1 MAVVLRSFLR
11 NLSRPAVVDSQ
22 STFTYAQILS
32 EAVKLRAHL
41 GPFPSSSSQQAQAR
55 VAYLVP
61 RDGRYIVS
69 KTATWLAGG
78 IGVPLAENHPPEE
91 LRYTLEDSGATYL
104 LTTPERKAELQPIV
118 DALKIQLIEVFPLT
132 SGAEPM
138 STVSLTEAIHLAIG
152 EEKVTRDDE
161 KNDKETE
168 TRVDQRSISPLVP
181 SPGAFLI
188 YTSGTTGRPK
198 GVLTTHVTLAAQIHA
213 MATAWRWSETDRIY
227 SVLPLHHVHGIVAIV
242 LTALASGACVELAPR
257 FDAIAS
263 WRAFSRPPANSLEQ
277 ALLSPGTVQPT
288 LFMAVPTVYVKMLE
302 AHKKTDIET
311 QNKWIEAVRSPQSQI
326 RLMVSGSAALP
337 ESVATSWRTL
347 TGHTLLERY
356 GMTEFAMAISNPYDG
371 ERKVNTVGKPLP
383 GYKARLVP
391 EIEGSDPRDG
401 GELQITGPGVF
412 TEYWVKPEATKD
424 SFTETDHWFKTGD
437 RAIQDADG
445 YFSIQGRLSA
455 DILKMGGYKIS
466 ALDIERVLLE
476 HPLIAEIAV
485 LGLPDDTWGEKVV
498 AIVVLKEENK
508 GVSVIDD
515 KTVLNSLREFGAAN
529 LAPYKLPTVVKI
541 LQEMPRNAM
550 GKVNKKALRKD
561 IFGV

>member
-1 MAVVLRSFLR
+1 
-11 NLSRPAVVDSQ
+11 
-22 STFTYAQILS
+22 
-32 EAVKLRAHL
+32 
-41 GPFPSSSSQQAQAR
+41 
-55 VAYLVP
+55 
-61 RDGRYIVS
+61 
-69 KTATWLAGG
+69 
-78 IGVPLAENHPPEE
+78 
-91 LRYTLEDSGATYL
+91 
-104 LTTPERKAELQPIV
+104 
-118 DALKIQLIEVFPLT
+118 
-132 SGAEPM
+132 
-138 STVSLTEAIHLAIG
+138 
-152 EEKVTRDDE
+152 
-161 KNDKETE
+161 
-168 TRVDQRSISPLVP
+168 
-181 SPGAFLI
+181 
-188 YTSGTTGRPK
+188 
-198 GVLTTHVTLAAQIHA
+198 
-213 MATAWRWSETDRIY
+213 
-227 SVLPLHHVHGIVAIV
+227 
-242 LTALASGACVELAPR
+242 
-257 FDAIAS
+257 
-263 WRAFSRPPANSLEQ
+263 
-277 ALLSPGTVQPT
+277 
-288 LFMAVPTVYVKMLE
+288 
-302 AHKKTDIET
+302 
-311 QNKWIEAVRSPQSQI
+311 
-326 RLMVSGSAALP
+326 
-337 ESVATSWRTL
+337 
-347 TGHTLLERY
+347 
-356 GMTEFAMAISNPYDG
+356 MTEFAMAISNPYDG
-371 ERKVNTVGKPLP
+371 ERKVNTVGKPIP

-412 TEYWVKPEATKD
+412 TEYWGKPEATKD

>member
-1 MAVVLRSFLR
+1 MSVVLRSFLR
-11 NLSRPAVVDSQ
+11 NLSRPACVDAQ

-32 EAVKLRAHL
+32 EAVKLRAFL
-41 GPFPSSSSQQAQAR
+41 GPLSSSSQAR
-55 VAYLVP
+55 IAYLVP

-69 KTATWLAGG
+69 KTAAWLAGG

-104 LTTPERKAELQPIV
+104 LTTPERKAELQPIA
-118 DALKIQLIEVFPLT
+118 DALKIKLIEVFPL
-132 SGAEPM
+132 SCGAEPM

-152 EEKVTRDDE
+152 DE
-161 KNDKETE
+161 QMENAAAAELINST
-168 TRVDQRSISPLVP
+168 VSSPLTR

-198 GVLTTHVTLAAQIHA
+198 GVLTTHSTLAAQIHA
-213 MATAWRWSETDRIY
+213 MATAWRWSEQDRIY

-257 FDAIAS
+257 FDAAAS
-263 WRAFSRPPANSLEQ
+263 WRAFSRPPASTPEQ
-277 ALLSPGTVQPT
+277 ALLFPGTIQPT

-302 AHKKTDIET
+302 AHKKAEIET
-311 QNKWIEAVRSPQSQI
+311 QTKWIEAVRSPQSQI

-337 ESVATSWRTL
+337 ESVATSWKSL

-356 GMTEFAMAISNPYDG
+356 GMTEFAMAISNPYEG
-371 ERKVNTVGKPLP
+371 ERRVNTVGKPLP

-412 TEYWVKPEATKD
+412 TEYWGKPEATKET
-424 SFTETDHWFKTGD
+424 FTESDHWFKTGD
-437 RAIQDADG
+437 RAIMDADG
-445 YFSIQGRLSA
+445 YYSIQGRLSA

-466 ALDIERVLLE
+466 ALDIERVLLDS
-476 HPLIAEIAV
+476 PLVAEIAV
-485 LGLPDDTWGEKVV
+485 LGLPDDTWGEKVA
-498 AIVVLKEENK
+498 AIVVLREAVKMEDEK
-508 GVSVIDD
+508 ALLD
-515 KTVLNSLREFGAAN
+515 SLREFGAAN
-529 LAPYKLPTVVKI
+529 LAPYKLPTVVKV
-541 LQEMPRNAM
+541 LPEMPRNAM
-550 GKVNKKALRKD
+550 GKVNKKQLRKD